1 MMNAIVTDEVRSLR
15 DEVREFL
22 DEHLR
27 PVESTLRAADPHARR
42 TLVAELR
49 DQAREHGLW
58 GAARPVEL
66 GGRGLPWAGW
76 AHIAE
81 VEGNYLEGPAVL
93 GSATLLDLTML
104 HRHAGDWLRERYLQP
119 LLTGDVSPCYGM
131 TEPGVSGSDLLQM
144 RTNARRHGDEWVING
159 RKWFSKVRGADF
171 MTVFCRTGPAGAS
184 NRSAFSMILVPTD
197 APGFEIVRDLPL
209 LGDQG
214 GHAEIRLN
222 NVRVPATHLLGPE
235 GGGFGMAM
243 ERLSLGRLLRAL
255 TWVGQAQRA
264 YDLMCARLRNRRTS
278 TDMLG
283 DKQLMQLHVFDSY
296 TQLTSARLMLHHA
309 AALLDAG
316 DREVATAVSAAKVVA
331 SRMFQQ
337 VTDRAIQVYGAEGLS
352 DDTPLSAL
360 FREARTTR
368 IYDGPDEIH
377 IQAVARRLL
386 AKPDPAPHRPRSEQA
401 PPPPL
406 PAPVAPQ
413 AQPTH

>member
-1 MMNAIVTDEVRSLR
+1 MDAIISDEIRTLR
-15 DEVREFL
+15 DEVRGFL

-27 PVESTLRAADPHARR
+27 PVEPALRTAGPDERR
-42 TLVAELR
+42 KLVAELR
-49 DQAREHGLW
+49 DLAAEHGLW

-81 VEGNYLEGPAVL
+81 VEGSYLEGPAVL
-93 GSATLLDLTML
+93 GSASLLDLTML
-104 HRHAGDWLRERYLQP
+104 HRHAGPWLREQYLQP
-119 LLTGDVSPCYGM
+119 LLTGAITPCYGM

-144 RTNARRHGDEWVING
+144 RTNARRQGDEWVING
-159 RKWFSKVRGADF
+159 RKWFCKVRGADF

-184 NRSAFSMILVPTD
+184 NRTAFSMILVPTD

-209 LGDQG
+209 LGDTG
-214 GHAEIRLN
+214 GHAEVRLHD
-222 NVRVPATHLLGPE
+222 VRVPVSHLLGPE

-264 YDLMCARLRNRRTS
+264 YDLMCARLRTRRTS
-278 TDMLG
+278 TDLLG

-296 TQLTSARLMLHHA
+296 TEITSARLMLHHA
-309 AALLDAG
+309 AALLDA
-316 DREVATAVSAAKVVA
+316 DDPQVATAVSAAKVVA
-331 SRMFQQ
+331 SRMFQH

-352 DDTPLSAL
+352 DDTPLSGL

-368 IYDGPDEIH
+368 IYDGPDEVH

-386 AKPDPAPHRPRSEQA
+386 ARPEPTPPRPRTGQA
-401 PPPPL
+401 PP
-406 PAPVAPQ
+406 
-413 AQPTH
+413 TS